1 MVYDGIV
8 GYVSILAGKS
18 NGFMKSL
25 YETLDLKLRFF
36 IVIVILNVEISSLI
50 FTVFLTERIRK
61 HGFDMTFYMKQ
72 IF

>member
-25 YETLDLKLRFF
+25 YETLELKLRFF
-36 IVIVILNVEISSLI
+36 IVILNVEISSLI
-50 FTVFLTERIRK
+50 FTVFLTEKIRK